1 MPTKANEN
9 LKHEDI
15 TLKEENHKVSCS
27 VAKGDYMQLVPDG
40 VHQNSQLA

>member
-15 TLKEENHKVSCS
+15 TLKEENRKVSCS
-27 VAKGDYMQLVPDG
+27 VAKGDYGAACSDG
-40 VHQNSQLA
+40 VRQSSQLA

>member
-15 TLKEENHKVSCS
+15 TLKEENRKVSCS
-27 VAKGDYMQLVPDG
+27 VAKGDYRQLVPDG
-40 VHQNSQLA
+40 VRQNSQLA